1 MLKIIAS
8 SSSSDSL
15 SLSLWWRSNNKTGYI
30 LDNNGNK
37 LEQFREKKT
46 GINLTVRGLT
56 LISTRIEI

>member
-8 SSSSDSL
+8 SSSSSDSL
-15 SLSLWWRSNNKTGYI
+15 YHYRYGGDQIIKLGYI

-46 GINLTVRGLT
+46 GN
-56 LISTRIEI
+56 